1 MLSRGKAGFLGIG
14 GEAARVRVTL
24 RNPAGAAPPAAAAVA
39 DTGSDTDED
48 TVADSIAAAVAAAPA
63 PVAAAEAGSAA
74 DLALVAL
81 NNILSTAGVNVTGA
95 IRAANDAEAGGPILD
110 ITGPDSGLLIGR
122 RGQTLHSLQFIVSMI
137 VRREFGEG
145 VRVTLDVEQY
155 RRRRETSLRDMA
167 NKVAERVAQTGRT
180 ITLEPMS
187 AADRRIIHISL
198 ADSPSVSTESIGF
211 GDDRKVSVI
220 PKR

>member
-24 RNPAGAAPPAAAAVA
+24 RSSGRRAAPETPPAAVA
-39 DTGSDTDED
+39 DAP
-48 TVADSIAAAVAAAPA
+48 ADRMAAAVAAAPA

-81 NNILSTAGVNVTGA
+81 NNILTTAGVNVTCA
-95 IRAANDAEAGGPILD
+95 IRAAHDADAGGPIID
-110 ITGPDSGLLIGR
+110 IVGPDSGLLIGR

-145 VRVTLDVEQY
+145 VRVALDVEQY
-155 RRRRETSLRDMA
+155 RRRRESSLRDMA
-167 NKVAERVAQTGRT
+167 NKVAEQVARTGRT
-180 ITLEPMS
+180 ITLEPMTP
-187 AADRRIIHISL
+187 ADRRIIHLSL

>member
-24 RNPAGAAPPAAAAVA
+24 RSAGRRAAPETPPAAVA
-39 DTGSDTDED
+39 DAP
-48 TVADSIAAAVAAAPA
+48 ADRMAAAAAPA

-81 NNILSTAGVNVTGA
+81 NNILTTAGVNVTCA
-95 IRAANDAEAGGPILD
+95 IRAAHDADAGGPIID
-110 ITGPDSGLLIGR
+110 IIGPDSGLLIGR

-145 VRVTLDVEQY
+145 ARVSLDVEQY
-155 RRRRETSLRDMA
+155 RRRRESSLRDMA
-167 NKVAERVAQTGRT
+167 KKVAEQVARTGRT

-187 AADRRIIHISL
+187 PADRRIIHLSL

>member
-24 RNPAGAAPPAAAAVA
+24 RSPGRRATQEAPPAAVA
-39 DTGSDTDED
+39 DAP
-48 TVADSIAAAVAAAPA
+48 ADRIAAAVAAAPA

-81 NNILSTAGVNVTGA
+81 NNILTTAGVNVTCA
-95 IRAANDAEAGGPILD
+95 IRAAHDADAGGPIID
-110 ITGPDSGLLIGR
+110 IVGPDSGLLIGR

-145 VRVTLDVEQY
+145 VRVALDVEQY
-155 RRRRETSLRDMA
+155 RRRRESSLRDMA
-167 NKVAERVAQTGRT
+167 NKVAEQVARTGRT
-180 ITLEPMS
+180 ITLEPMTP
-187 AADRRIIHISL
+187 ADRRIIHLSL